1 MNAELLKDEYLKFP
15 DRSDFVPIVGNGGE
29 VKFLYNGENGLK
41 KARLLSLF
49 TGTNGE
55 FEEVERAIILE
66 KLEEYFGDEVTDDY
80 EDSESQDLE
89 DVSDILSAS
98 YEDAPVIKLVNQIII
113 NSVKGGAS
121 DIHFESRENAF
132 LVRFRIDGKL
142 RTYKRYPK
150 NLHDPVIARIKVMS
164 MLDVAETRKPQD
176 GRINI
181 RVGNRNVDMRVSIM
195 PSIFGEKSVLRILEK
210 SKNLITLDG
219 IGIPKEWLKKYKSYL
234 AKPNGIILVTGPT
247 GSGKTTTL
255 YGSLLEMDRETKN
268 ILTIEDPVEYD
279 IEGLTQVQVNPAV
292 NLTFANAL
300 RAFLRQDPDI
310 ILVGEIRDEETAK
323 AAIQASLT
331 GHLVLSTLH
340 TNDAPSAVA
349 RLTEMNI
356 EPFLVSSS
364 LLLVIAQRLV
374 RKVCPKC
381 AVKVKADK
389 DIKNFFDE
397 EGLSIDE
404 YYSGKGC
411 NECFYS
417 GYKGRTAIFEF
428 LEIND
433 ELRKLINKSA
443 SAFEIRNVAKE
454 MGFKPMF
461 DDGYRLIKSGI
472 TTPDEVIAITKI
484 E

>member
-1 MNAELLKDEYLKFP
+1 MVLEQLREEYLKFP
-15 DRSDFVPIVGNGGE
+15 DRSDFIPIASEDG
-29 VKFLYNGENGLK
+29 KLSFLYNGESGLK
-41 KARLLSLF
+41 KARLLALF
-49 TGTNGE
+49 TGLE
-55 FEEVERAIILE
+55 ADYKSVEKEVILE
-66 KLEEYFGDEVTDDY
+66 RLEEYFGGETSDEYNEPGT
-80 EDSESQDLE
+80 EDLV

-113 NSVKGGAS
+113 NSVKAGAS

-150 NLHDPVIARIKVMS
+150 SLHDPVIARIKVMS
-164 MLDVAETRKPQD
+164 LLDVAETRKPQD

-210 SKNLITLDG
+210 SKSLVTLDS
-219 IGIPKEWLKKYKSYL
+219 IGIPKIWLKKYLSYL

-255 YGSLLEMDRETKN
+255 YASLLEMDRETKN

-279 IEGLTQVQVNPAV
+279 IEGITQVQVNPAV
-292 NLTFANAL
+292 NLGFANAL
-300 RAFLRQDPDI
+300 RSFLRQDPDI

-323 AAIQASLT
+323 AAIQSSLT

-340 TNDAPSAVA
+340 TNDSPSAVA
-349 RLTEMNI
+349 RLIEMNI
-356 EPFLVSSS
+356 EPFLISSS
-364 LLLVIAQRLV
+364 LLLVVAQRLV
-374 RKVCPKC
+374 RRVCSKC
-381 AVKVKADK
+381 MVKVVAEG
-389 DIKNFFDE
+389 DIKSYFEN
-397 EGLSIDE
+397 EGLSLIE
-404 YYSGKGC
+404 YYAGRGC
-411 NECFYS
+411 PECFNS
-417 GYKGRTAIFEF
+417 GYKGRIAIFEF

-433 ELRKLINKSA
+433 EIRRLINKSA
-443 SAFEIRNVAKE
+443 SAFEIRNAAKE
-454 MGFKPMF
+454 TGFKQMF
-461 DDGYRLIKSGI
+461 EHGFELIKQGV
-472 TTPDEVIAITKI
+472 TTPEEVIAITKI

>member
-1 MNAELLKDEYLKFP
+1 
-15 DRSDFVPIVGNGGE
+15 
-29 VKFLYNGENGLK
+29 
-41 KARLLSLF
+41 
-49 TGTNGE
+49 
-55 FEEVERAIILE
+55 
-66 KLEEYFGDEVTDDY
+66 
-80 EDSESQDLE
+80 
-89 DVSDILSAS
+89 
-98 YEDAPVIKLVNQIII
+98 
-113 NSVKGGAS
+113 
-121 DIHFESRENAF
+121 
-132 LVRFRIDGKL
+132 
-142 RTYKRYPK
+142 
-150 NLHDPVIARIKVMS
+150 MS

-195 PSIFGEKSVLRILEK
+195 PSIFGEKAVLRILEK
-210 SKNLITLDG
+210 SKSLITLDG
-219 IGIPKEWLKKYKSYL
+219 IGIPKEWLKKYRTYL
-234 AKPNGIILVTGPT
+234 SKPNGIILVTGPT

-374 RKVCPKC
+374 RKICPKC
-381 AVKVKADK
+381 VVKVKADK
-389 DIKNFFDE
+389 EIKNFFE
-397 EGLSIDE
+397 VEGLSIDE
-404 YYSGKGC
+404 YYTGKGC
-411 NECFYS
+411 EDCFYS

-433 ELRKLINKSA
+433 EIRKLVNRSA
-443 SAFEIRNVAKE
+443 SAFEIRNAAKE

-461 DDGYRLIKSGI
+461 EDGFRLVKEGI